1 MENQM
6 SLFNVEES
14 NVAVLDIRS
23 EQQINKKVSYD
34 VGEKIGLAR
43 KDLAAL
49 RKGFEDNQTFS
60 ALEEI
65 ENISSVLAAQIITK
79 SELFKSFSLEK
90 EKENCTKP
98 SVARAKQLII
108 QRVDATPMGDSKESR
123 EQYMKAAQFVLHRFE
138 MIKEMEELYSFIS
151 DVSSIIRNEGGNRS
165 FYEKR
170 IDELLNMQNELEKG
184 SKDYEIVV
192 NRLENC
198 KVVMRGIDR
207 SNRLGLSSLGKKFC
221 NLFKSQTSYSSTIR
235 NALKVESWDDLLGK
249 KEKKSS
255 GKRKA
260 VWERTLPE
268 RPDRIGGAQST
279 VEKPEDLVQF
289 FGFRGVEFGH
299 YVDDS
304 KATEHL
310 LRSSEAMMDLAELLE
325 VDYSFISL
333 DGTLAMAFGA
343 RGRGGSALAHY
354 EPYSNVINMTKQ
366 RGCLGIFAHEFWH
379 GYDCY
384 LYRISHNGKYGKLDY
399 ASNPDTLGS
408 HIDPLVPILF
418 AELIEVIKKGKSVAY
433 FENTNDD
440 KTFWRGTEFKSCYRR
455 HNGDLLAAM
464 NEKVES
470 AKAQLES
477 DIQFYSRISIHAD
490 QRIEKAKKAFERN
503 IKKFAQALAWFHEQ
517 QTGERV
523 ERIPYPTDKSNY
535 YQASISLD
543 KGKVDKYWS
552 SNVELTARAFESY
565 IQDKLVA
572 SGRRSDYLV
581 AGTRTDNVAFPMGEE
596 RTAINDKF
604 DLIFKYLRDI
614 EILK

>member
-1 MENQM
+1 M

-14 NVAVLDIRS
+14 NIAVIDIRS
-23 EQQINKKVSYD
+23 VQQLNKKVSYD

-49 RKGFEDNQTFS
+49 RKGFEENQSFS

-79 SELFKSFSLEK
+79 TELFKSFSLER

-108 QRVDATPMGDSKESR
+108 QRVDATPIGDSKESR
-123 EQYMKAAQFVLHRFE
+123 VQFMKAAQFVLHRFD
-138 MIKEMEELYSFIS
+138 MIKEMEDLYSFIS
-151 DVSSIIRNEGGNRS
+151 DVSSIIRYESGNRS

-170 IDELLNMQNELEKG
+170 IDELVAMQSDLEKG
-184 SKDYEIVV
+184 SEEQEEIVQ
-192 NRLENC
+192 RLTNY
-198 KVVMRGIDR
+198 KTNIRGIDR
-207 SNRLGLSSLGKKFC
+207 AKRLGLSSLGKKFC
-221 NLFKSQTSYSSTIR
+221 NFFKSKTSYDSTIR
-235 NALKVESWDDLLGK
+235 NALKVDSWDDLLGE
-249 KEKKSS
+249 KEKKST
-255 GKRKA
+255 GKRKP

-268 RPDRIGGAQST
+268 RPDRIGGAQSP

-289 FGFRGVEFGH
+289 FGFRGVEFGN

-325 VDYSFISL
+325 VSYSIVSHE
-333 DGTLAMAFGA
+333 GTLAMAFGA
-343 RGRGGSALAHY
+343 RGRGGSGAALAHY

-366 RGCLGIFAHEFWH
+366 RGCLGIFAHEWFH
-379 GYDCY
+379 SLDSF
-384 LYRISHNGKYGKLDY
+384 LFRKSHDFKNGKLDY
-399 ASNPDTLGS
+399 ASNPNTLGS
-408 HIDPLVPILF
+408 SIDPLVSILF
-418 AELIEVIKKGKSVAY
+418 TELIEVIKKGQSIAY

-440 KTFWRGTEFKSCYRR
+440 NTRWSGTEFKSYYRR
-455 HNGDLLAAM
+455 HNGDLLSAM
-464 NEKVES
+464 SEKVES
-470 AKAQLES
+470 ALSQIES
-477 DIQFYSRISIHAD
+477 DIQFYSRISIHAE
-490 QRIEKAKKAFERN
+490 QRIERVKKAFERN
-503 IKKFAQALAWFHEQ
+503 IKKFALALAWFHEM

-523 ERIPYPTDKSNY
+523 EKIPYPTDKSNY

-552 SNVELTARAFESY
+552 SNVELTARAFEAY
-565 IQDKLVA
+565 IQDKLDA

-581 AGTRTDNVAFPMGEE
+581 AGTRTDSIAFPMGEE
-596 RTAINDKF
+596 RKAISEKF
-604 DLIFKYLRDI
+604 DFIFKYLRDI

>member
-1 MENQM
+1 M
-6 SLFNVEES
+6 SLFHVEES
-14 NVAVLDIRS
+14 NVAVIDIRS
-23 EQQINKKVSYD
+23 EQQMNKKVSYD

-49 RKGFEDNQTFS
+49 RKGFEENQTFS

-65 ENISSVLAAQIITK
+65 EEISSVLAAQIITK

-90 EKENCTKP
+90 EKENCTEP

-108 QRVDATPMGDSKESR
+108 QRVDSTPSGDSKEIR

-138 MIKEMEELYSFIS
+138 MIKEMEDLYSFIS
-151 DVSSIIRNEGGNRS
+151 DVSSIIRYENGHRS

-170 IDELLNMQNELEKG
+170 IEELLAMQSDLEKG
-184 SKDYEIVV
+184 SEDYEKIV
-192 NRLENC
+192 NRLSNC
-198 KVVMRGIDR
+198 KTLIRTIDR
-207 SNRLGLSSLGKKFC
+207 ANRLGLSSLGKKFC
-221 NLFKSQTSYSSTIR
+221 NLFKSKTSYGSTIS
-235 NALKVESWDDLLGK
+235 NALKVESWDELLGK
-249 KEKKSS
+249 KEKKST
-255 GKRKA
+255 GKRKP

-268 RPDRIGGAQST
+268 RPDRIGGAQSP
-279 VEKPEDLVQF
+279 VEKPEDLLQF
-289 FGFRGVEFGH
+289 FGFRGVEFGN
-299 YVDDS
+299 YVDDQ
-304 KATEHL
+304 KGFEHL

-325 VDYSFISL
+325 VDYSAISHNGSL
-333 DGTLAMAFGA
+333 SIAFGA
-343 RGRGGSALAHY
+343 RGRGGSALAHF
-354 EPYSNVINMTKQ
+354 EPFSNVINMTKE
-366 RGCLGIFAHEFWH
+366 RGCLGILAHEWYHSLDFS
-379 GYDCY
+379 
-384 LYRISHNGKYGKLDY
+384 INSFSHNGKNGKLNY

-433 FENTNDD
+433 FENTNGEN
-440 KTFWRGTEFKSCYRR
+440 TRWTGTEFKSCYRR

-464 NEKVES
+464 TEKVES

-490 QRIEKAKKAFERN
+490 QRIEKTKKAFERN

-523 ERIPYPTDKSNY
+523 DRIPYPTDKSNY

-565 IQDKLVA
+565 IQDKLEA
-572 SGRRSDYLV
+572 NGRRSDYLV
-581 AGTRTDNVAFPMGEE
+581 AGTRTDSIAFPMGEE
-596 RTAINDKF
+596 RKAINEKF
-604 DLIFKYLRDI
+604 DLIFKYLREI
-614 EILK
+614 ELIK

>member
-1 MENQM
+1 M

-14 NVAVLDIRS
+14 NVAVIDIRS
-23 EQQINKKVSYD
+23 EQQLNKKVSYD

-90 EKENCTKP
+90 EKENCTEP

-108 QRVDATPMGDSKESR
+108 QRVDATPSVDSKESR
-123 EQYMKAAQFVLHRFE
+123 EQYMKAVQFVLHRFK
-138 MIKEMEELYSFIS
+138 MIKVMEDLYSFIS
-151 DVSSIIRNEGGNRS
+151 DVSSIIRYENNGNRS
-165 FYEKR
+165 FYEKK
-170 IDELLNMQNELEKG
+170 IVELVAIQSDLEKG
-184 SKDYEIVV
+184 SEDYEKIV
-192 NRLENC
+192 NQLSTHKTIIRS
-198 KVVMRGIDR
+198 IDR
-207 SNRLGLSSLGKKFC
+207 ANRLGLSSLGKKFC
-221 NLFKSQTSYSSTIR
+221 NLFKSKTSYRSTIS
-235 NALKVESWDDLLGK
+235 NALKVESWDELLGK

-255 GKRKA
+255 GKRKP

-268 RPDRIGGAQST
+268 RPDRIGGAQSP
-279 VEKPEDLVQF
+279 VEKPEDLLQF
-289 FGFRGVEFGH
+289 FGFRGVEFGN
-299 YVDDS
+299 YVEDH
-304 KATEHL
+304 KGFEHL
-310 LRSSEAMMDLAELLE
+310 LRSSEAMMDLAEILE
-325 VDYSFISL
+325 VDYPAISHG
-333 DGTLAMAFGA
+333 GTLGIAFGA
-343 RGRGGSALAHY
+343 RGRGGSALAHF
-354 EPYSNVINMTKQ
+354 EGFSNVINMTKE
-366 RGCLGIFAHEFWH
+366 RGCLGIFGHEWWH
-379 GYDCY
+379 SFDSNIWK
-384 LYRISHNGKYGKLDY
+384 ISYNGKYGKLDY

-418 AELIEVIKKGKSVAY
+418 AELIEAIKKGKSVAY
-433 FENTNDD
+433 FENTNGDN
-440 KTFWRGTEFKSCYRR
+440 TRWTGTEFKSCYRR

-464 NEKVES
+464 TEKVES

-490 QRIEKAKKAFERN
+490 QRIEKAKKTFERN
-503 IKKFAQALAWFHEQ
+503 IKKFAQALAWFHEV

-523 ERIPYPTDKSNY
+523 EQIPYPTDKSNY

-543 KGKVDKYWS
+543 KGKVSKYWS
-552 SNVELTARAFESY
+552 ANVELTARAFEAY
-565 IQDKLVA
+565 IQDKLEA

-581 AGTRTDNVAFPMGEE
+581 AGTRTDSIAFPMREE
-596 RTAINDKF
+596 REVINEKF

-614 EILK
+614 DLIK

>member
-1 MENQM
+1 M
-6 SLFNVEES
+6 SLFQAEDS
-14 NVAVLDIRS
+14 NVAVLDIRT
-23 EQQINKKVSYD
+23 EQQMNNKISYD
-34 VGEKIGLAR
+34 VGDKIGNSR

-49 RKGFEDNQTFS
+49 RKLFEDNQTS
-60 ALEEI
+60 TTLAEI
-65 ENISSVLAAQIITK
+65 EEVSSVLAAQIVTK
-79 SELFKSFSLEK
+79 LELFKSFSLEK
-90 EKENCTKP
+90 EKEDCTEP

-108 QRVDATPMGDSKESR
+108 QRVDATPKVDSIEAR
-123 EQYMKAAQFVLHRFE
+123 EQFMKAAQYVLYRFE
-138 MIKEMEELYSFIS
+138 RIKVMEDLYTFIS
-151 DVSSIIRNEGGNRS
+151 DLSDLIRYENSNHRD
-165 FYEKR
+165 FYAKKV
-170 IDELLNMQNELEKG
+170 DELVSEIEKYEKG
-184 SKDYEIVV
+184 SEDFDKII
-192 NRLENC
+192 NRIETNKKLI
-198 KVVMRGIDR
+198 RSIDR
-207 SNRLGLSSLGKKFC
+207 AKRLGLSSLGQKFC
-221 NLFKSQTSYSSTIR
+221 NMFKSKSSYVSTLST
-235 NALKVESWDDLLGK
+235 ALKVQSWDELLD
-249 KEKKSS
+249 KKS
-255 GKRKA
+255 KRTTGTRKP

-268 RPDRIGGAQST
+268 RPDRVGGAQSP
-279 VEKPEDLVQF
+279 VEKPEDLLQF
-289 FGFRGVEFGH
+289 FGFKGCEFGH
-299 YVDDS
+299 YVKDD
-304 KATEHL
+304 KAMEHL
-310 LRSSEAMMDLAELLE
+310 LRSSEAMMDLSELLE
-325 VDYSFISL
+325 VSYQVISHE
-333 DGTLAMAFGA
+333 GTLNMAFGA

-354 EPYSNVINMTKQ
+354 EPLSNVINMTKE
-366 RGCLGIFAHEFWH
+366 RGCLGIFAHEWFHSW
-379 GYDCY
+379 DSY
-384 LYRISHNGKYGKLDY
+384 LFRKSHNFQNGKLDY
-399 ASNPDTLGS
+399 ASNPESLGP
-408 HIDPLVPILF
+408 HIDPLVSILF

-440 KTFWRGTEFKSCYRR
+440 NTRWSGTEFKSCYRR

-464 NEKVES
+464 TEKIES

-523 ERIPYPTDKSNY
+523 DRIPYPTDKSNY

-581 AGTRTDNVAFPMGEE
+581 AGTRTDSIAFPMGEE
-596 RTAINDKF
+596 RTAINEKF